1 MQHLACIMDGN
12 RRFAKKHGW
21 KPWVGHK
28 KGVDA
33 VRQAIE
39 FCIHNKIKYLSLYT
53 FSIEN
58 FKRSDQEKN
67 FLFSLLVKEAQ
78 LNVQEFIQK
87 GIQVRFIGDRA
98 FFPQDVL
105 SACLKVEQATQAGAI
120 LQLNFLFCYG
130 GQQEIV
136 HATKQLCRDVQN
148 GQLAVDDI
156 NEKTVSNALWLG
168 DIPTPDLIFR
178 TGGVHRLS
186 NFLLFQSA
194 YAEFYFSDRLWP
206 EITTKELQVAFDVF
220 NQRIR
225 NFGS

>member
-1 MQHLACIMDGN
+1 MDGN

-21 KPWVGHK
+21 KPWIGHK

-39 FCIHNKIKYLSLYT
+39 FCIKNNIAYLSLYT

-67 FLFSLLVKEAQ
+67 FLFSLLVQEAKS
-78 LNVQEFIQK
+78 NIDEFIQK
-87 GIQVRFIGDRA
+87 GIRVRFVGDRSL
-98 FFPQDVL
+98 FPQDVL
-105 SACLKVEQATQAGAI
+105 PTVNEVEQATYNGNN

-136 HATKQLCRDVQN
+136 HATKKLCRDVQN
-148 GQLAVDDI
+148 GQLIPDDI
-156 NEKTVSNALWLG
+156 DEKKIADALWLG
-168 DIPTPDLIFR
+168 DAPAPDLIFR
-178 TGGVHRLS
+178 TGGVNRLS

-194 YAEFYFSDRLWP
+194 YAEFYFTDHLWP
-206 EITTKELQVAFDVF
+206 EITTKELQVAFDAF
-220 NQRIR
+220 NKQTR
-225 NFGS
+225 NFGR